1 MAVHGPRPPGA
12 AGGNSG
18 LSTVA
23 TGPHLKG
30 TGTAGDPIDLT
41 DREAARL
48 DALHDALRARV
59 GAWDMTAAAVPDGN
73 VPPATLAY
81 GFRNLINNA
90 PTHAPSLVT
99 GSIAPAPAELR
110 RGSDTWRIVALTQLT
125 GGAHT
130 VELILGA
137 PSTDRRVGA
146 PNVNVAAADTWV
158 AVPGVVIDAARLTTY
173 TLRIAGGAA
182 QYVRADTLR
191 ALTAAA
197 AGGDATAA
205 GTSHAVAGDYVL
217 GLTAGRGLLIAN
229 TVAVGRVVVT
239 VDADDGPSTAEAA
252 EVPTD
257 IDWRI
262 GDTVLR
268 TRDATRTYAPRSTLG
283 GRHWESSRSLTWS
296 DVPAGTIA
304 AGTVEVTALGPSVEA
319 RGVVVGDTAPDHPPL
334 GLVWVDTSDEDDVV
348 LRWWDGY
355 SWDVVLQGG
364 LQYGTR
370 LPATPAGGRLFVLT
384 ADDGT
389 NTQGLYA
396 SLDAGVWTQIG
407 GAAGDG
413 WLIESAPD
421 ANVDVTTPAGSDA
434 GAWSAWTTIETAPA
448 LAAGQAGRVLV
459 IGEVHAESQAAP
471 AGGGDRIIME
481 TRLIRHRRGADTVL
495 SDQINYSPR
504 NLPASS
510 GTTSSAFSRASR
522 ASDDEHIAVD
532 TAEVGDVYRLEGRVV
547 QQTTSGTRT
556 LRYTP
561 ARNSLTVV
569 PVGRIGT
576 GSGPGAAQQT
586 TVLRPATWARAWI
599 RAASE
604 AAALAGV
611 AAATWTDAGPGTPPT
626 GAHWSLDD
634 VPAGAGQLYEL
645 VALVTAQATAWT
657 FSPWSAIELTTANT
671 QYSVDGST
679 AWHAVRAAEDRYER
693 HRDALGAWS
702 AAIPLYAAD
711 EVVWSTIVSTVIQ
724 AVGTHQP
731 GVLIALPSQ
740 IALHRIALMRYRMRT
755 ETSGFAPVLESDLI
769 VRPDWLT
776 AALYANRASVTD
788 DVHTLILTLEARG
801 LGLVSAGFNLG
812 AGPADAGGA
821 AGLKMRLIRP
831 APPVVSHSQDA
842 THLAVYY
849 VKNQSTRHVL
859 QIDVM

>member
-1 MAVHGPRPPGA
+1 MAVHGDRPPGA
-12 AGGNSG
+12 AGRSSG

-23 TGPHLKG
+23 HGPHLAG
-30 TGTAGDPIDLT
+30 DGTAASPLDLAAAA
-41 DREAARL
+41 AARL
-48 DALHDALRARV
+48 DGLHDAMRERV
-59 GAWDMTAAAVPDGN
+59 GAWDMTAAAVQDGSI
-73 VPPATLAY
+73 PPATVAY
-81 GFRNLINNA
+81 GYRSLVNNA
-90 PTHAPSLVT
+90 PTDAPSLVT

-110 RGSDTWRIVALTQLT
+110 RGSDTWRIVSLTQLT

-137 PSTDRRVGA
+137 PSTDRRVAA
-146 PNVNVAAADTWV
+146 PTVDVAAADTWV
-158 AVPGVVIDAARLTTY
+158 AVPGVTVDAARLTTY
-173 TLRIAGGAA
+173 TIRIAGGAA

-217 GLTAGRGLLIAN
+217 GLTAARGLLIAN
-229 TVAVGRVVVT
+229 TAAVGRVTVA
-239 VDADDGPSTAEAA
+239 VDADDGPSTADAA
-252 EVPTD
+252 DPPDDV
-257 IDWRI
+257 DWRI

-304 AGTVEVTALGPSVEA
+304 AGTVEVAALGPSVEA
-319 RGVVVGDTAPDHPPL
+319 RGVVVGDTGPDHPPL
-334 GLVWVDTSDEDDVV
+334 GLVWIDTSDEDDVV

-384 ADDGT
+384 SDDGA

-396 SLDAGVWTQIG
+396 SLDAGVWTRIG
-407 GAAGDG
+407 GG
-413 WLIESAPD
+413 
-421 ANVDVTTPAGSDA
+421 PAQSQQ
-434 GAWSAWTTIETAPA
+434 STI
-448 LAAGQAGRVLV
+448 
-459 IGEVHAESQAAP
+459 
-471 AGGGDRIIME
+471 
-481 TRLIRHRRGADTVL
+481 
-495 SDQINYSPR
+495 
-504 NLPASS
+504 
-510 GTTSSAFSRASR
+510 
-522 ASDDEHIAVD
+522 
-532 TAEVGDVYRLEGRVV
+532 
-547 QQTTSGTRT
+547 
-556 LRYTP
+556 
-561 ARNSLTVV
+561 
-569 PVGRIGT
+569 
-576 GSGPGAAQQT
+576 
-586 TVLRPATWARAWI
+586 LRPATWARAWI
-599 RAASE
+599 RAATE

-611 AAATWTDAGPGTPPT
+611 AAATWTDDGPGTPPT

-634 VPAGAGQLYEL
+634 VPAGAGRLYEL
-645 VALVTAQATAWT
+645 VSLVSAASGPWT
-657 FSPWSAIELTTANT
+657 FSPWSAVELTTANT

-679 AWHAVRAAEDRYER
+679 AWHAVRVAEDRYER

-740 IALHRIALMRYRMRT
+740 IALHRLALMRIRLRT

-801 LGLVSAGFNLG
+801 LGLVSAAFNLG
-812 AGPADAGGA
+812 TGPADNGGA

-831 APPVVSHSQDA
+831 APPVISHSQDA
-842 THLAVYY
+842 AFMAIYY
-849 VKNQSTRHVL
+849 VKNQTTRHVL